1 MITSIKNYVKKLKN
15 AYNTITDKKFIS
27 NVIELAEMVVTKV
40 IVEESTRKCER
51 ARCQGEVTEKN
62 KCGSCHFYSNKRC
75 GFSALTAKCP
85 AGEGRYYVEA
95 RLLGTKEEYVSL
107 QRTNEENFAE
117 KVWEWTEKAIEE
129 GRGKIYVAYSM
140 GLLEEASGNSSKWRA
155 AMKETVRFL
164 GPDSFQLECERRKTN
179 LIFGFWERLMKY
191 QFDLR
196 FPRNREERHI

>member
-62 KCGSCHFYSNKRC
+62 KCRSCHFCSNEGC
-75 GFSALTAKCP
+75 GFSALTMKCP

-129 GRGKIYVAYSM
+129 GYIKDEVIVQAGFTKY
-140 GLLEEASGNSSKWRA
+140 NSKNIA
-155 AMKETVRFL
+155 LNML
-164 GPDSFQLECERRKTN
+164 NQNMDIN
-179 LIFGFWERLMKY
+179 LISNVTGLTKEEIN
-191 QFDLR
+191 DLK
-196 FPRNREERHI
+196 